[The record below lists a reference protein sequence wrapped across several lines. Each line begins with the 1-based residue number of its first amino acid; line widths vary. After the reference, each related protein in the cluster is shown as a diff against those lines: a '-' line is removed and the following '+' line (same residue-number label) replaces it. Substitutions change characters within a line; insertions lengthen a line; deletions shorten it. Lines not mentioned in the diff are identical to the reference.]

1 MNPVF
6 MELIKE
12 KIETAQDNAKLLI
25 LWTVIGEIMM
35 MGVMM
40 MPMKRDILFIR
51 RIKILTI
58 RITNIEMM
66 IEINNTLEEIVKK
79 EKCSI

>member
-1 MNPVF
+1 
-6 MELIKE
+6 
-12 KIETAQDNAKLLI
+12 
-25 LWTVIGEIMM
+25 MM

-40 MPMKRDILFIR
+40 MPMKRDILQIR

-66 IEINNTLEEIVKK
+66 IETHNTLEEIVKK
-79 EKCSI
+79 EKCSKKGSNSSILSKSN